1 MIVLVV
7 VMLRMKMIIMII
19 VINDNQIYRVYEQ
32 PTHTTY
38 FPKYKQPLSPLQL
51 SVFRK
56 IHRVFFFLMYCWP
69 CILINLCNENQ
80 LDALFILSLFHQS
93 TSTCFGHI
101 FCPSSGGIL
110 YIYENWYVLCFL
122 VDCSSPTW
130 TTHSQLK
137 STICTNCCIY
147 TVYLL
152 TMG

>member
-56 IHRVFFFLMYCWP
+56 IHRVFFFLMYC
-69 CILINLCNENQ
+69 
-80 LDALFILSLFHQS
+80 
-93 TSTCFGHI
+93 
-101 FCPSSGGIL
+101 
-110 YIYENWYVLCFL
+110 
-122 VDCSSPTW
+122 
-130 TTHSQLK
+130 
-137 STICTNCCIY
+137 
-147 TVYLL
+147 
-152 TMG
+152 